1 VRWFE
6 DIRVGDVVD
15 VGPVTVTEEEIVE
28 FASRYD
34 PQPFHLDPEA
44 AAKTPYGGLIASGWH
59 TAALFMGM
67 LVPAVMLDSAALG
80 SPGIEE
86 LRWLAP
92 VRPGDVLRGRS
103 TVLDARPSESNPNRG
118 TVFTFGEVL
127 NQDDVVVLTLKARTF
142 YARRPTA
149 T

>member
-1 VRWFE
+1 MRWFE
-6 DIRVGDVVD
+6 DIHAGDVVE
-15 VGPVTVTEEEIVE
+15 VGPITITQEEIVE

-44 AAKTPYGGLIASGWH
+44 AARTPFGGLIASGWH

-92 VRPGDVLRGRS
+92 VRPGDTLRGRS
-103 TVLDARPSESNPNRG
+103 TVLDTRPSETNPGRG
-118 TVFTFGEVL
+118 TVFTLGEVL
-127 NQDDVVVLTLKARTF
+127 NQDGVVVMTLKARTF
-142 YARRPTA
+142 YARRPT